1 MGSGKHPG
9 WVSRLKIHGDIHNQ
23 SPITNPLC
31 FLLLARQGSLHS
43 CEFNLG
49 FLRSTPR
56 ALPPL
61 SLVFSRISPAPHKAP
76 QRGKHLPFNVKWW
89 RNAHHLRE
97 KPVTRPLLPL
107 LPGRRHQSTTGTHLC
122 LRAKCAFWR
131 WGFLPEEALSRGRGG
146 CTCRTMGTLIDEG
159 KFGTSIQLSPASSRG
174 SRRSG

>member
-9 WVSRLKIHGDIHNQ
+9 WVSRLKIYGDMHCASYSLPGKAAS
-23 SPITNPLC
+23 SP
-31 FLLLARQGSLHS
+31 G
-43 CEFNLG
+43 EFNLR
-49 FLRSTPR
+49 FSLFTPR
-56 ALPPL
+56 ALPPP
-61 SLVFSRISPAPHKAP
+61 SLVLSRISPAPHKAP

-89 RNAHHLRE
+89 RNAHHLRG

-107 LPGRRHQSTTGTHLC
+107 LSGRRHQLTTGNPLG

-159 KFGTSIQLSPASSRG
+159 KFGTSIQVSPASSRG